1 MLKRNRVSMMI
12 CLAFCAVLLAGCGQP
27 KTFKLKDPT
36 LEVVSQKVAEA
47 ILTDAGT
54 DEDAVQSL
62 RDNYD
67 SSTQQLVQYTCY
79 VIPEDLPETWVA
91 FGFIA
96 VTTRGENPTFQYV
109 SKPYGKMDDSPENYK
124 FDAAALSAA
133 ITGEQT
139 VQLICDGTVEKYKN
153 VSDKD
158 DANHAPEARSAAQV
172 SIVVDMSKTPP
183 TK

>member
-1 MLKRNRVSMMI
+1 MKKNRISMMI

-27 KTFKLKDPT
+27 KNFKLKDPT

-54 DEDAVQSL
+54 DENAVQSL

-124 FDAAALSAA
+124 FSAAALSDA
-133 ITGEQT
+133 ITGEQN
-139 VQLICDGTVEKYKN
+139 VQLVCDGTEEK
-153 VSDKD
+153 
-158 DANHAPEARSAAQV
+158 
-172 SIVVDMSKTPP
+172 
-183 TK
+183 

>member
-1 MLKRNRVSMMI
+1 M
-12 CLAFCAVLLAGCGQP
+12 
-27 KTFKLKDPT
+27 
-36 LEVVSQKVAEA
+36 
-47 ILTDAGT
+47 
-54 DEDAVQSL
+54 
-62 RDNYD
+62 
-67 SSTQQLVQYTCY
+67 QYTCY

-124 FDAAALSAA
+124 FSAAALNAA

-139 VQLICDGTVEKYKN
+139 VQLVCDGTVEKYKN
-153 VSDKD
+153 VSDMD

-172 SIVVDMSKTPP
+172 YTVVDMSKTPP

>member
-1 MLKRNRVSMMI
+1 M
-12 CLAFCAVLLAGCGQP
+12 LLAGCGQP
-27 KTFKLKDPT
+27 KNFKLKDPT

-139 VQLICDGTVEKYKN
+139 VQLSATARWKN
-153 VSDKD
+153 TKMSLTRTTQIMRRRR
-158 DANHAPEARSAAQV
+158 APLPKSA
-172 SIVVDMSKTPP
+172 SWST
-183 TK
+183 

>member
-27 KTFKLKDPT
+27 KNFKLKDPT
-36 LEVVSQKVAEA
+36 LEVVSPKVAEA

-124 FDAAALSAA
+124 FDAAAPFSWSATA
-133 ITGEQT
+133 RW
-139 VQLICDGTVEKYKN
+139 KN
-153 VSDKD
+153 TKMSPTWTTQIM
-158 DANHAPEARSAAQV
+158 HRRRAPLPTSA
-172 SIVVDMSKTPP
+172 SWST
-183 TK
+183 

>member
-27 KTFKLKDPT
+27 KNFKLKDPT

-96 VTTRGENPTFQYV
+96 VTTRDENPTFQYV
-109 SKPYGKMDDSPENYK
+109 SKPYEKMDDSPENYK

-139 VQLICDGTVEKYKN
+139 VQLVCDGTVKN
-153 VSDKD
+153 TKMSPTWTTQIM
-158 DANHAPEARSAAQV
+158 HRRRAPLPTSA
-172 SIVVDMSKTPP
+172 SWST
-183 TK
+183 